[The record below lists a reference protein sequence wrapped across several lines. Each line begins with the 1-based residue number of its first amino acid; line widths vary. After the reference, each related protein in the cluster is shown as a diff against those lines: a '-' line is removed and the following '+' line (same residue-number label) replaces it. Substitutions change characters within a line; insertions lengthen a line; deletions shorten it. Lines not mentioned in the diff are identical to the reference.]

1 MDRVHGIVLSGGSAF
16 GLEAT
21 SGVMQYLEERG
32 IGFDVGIGVV
42 PIVCGASLFDLR
54 IGDSTIRPDK
64 AMGYQACCNSE
75 KNCIQEGNYG
85 VGTGASVGKYR
96 GMDRAMKSGLGIY
109 CIELKNLKVGAIVG
123 VNAIGNVID
132 NETNRFL
139 AGLLNEEKN
148 KIISTKE
155 EMWKNLDI
163 NYNTLK
169 NTNTTIGCIV
179 TNAKLTKAQAT
190 KIASMAH
197 NGYARAISPVHTSL
211 DGDTIFALGTGKI
224 ETNTDILGTLA
235 AYVMEK
241 AIHKAVTQAQSA
253 YGLKSYRDLND
264 TKVI

>member
-42 PIVCGASLFDLR
+42 PIVCGASLFDLTV
-54 IGDSTIRPDK
+54 GSSKVRPDK

-75 KNCIQEGNYG
+75 KNCIQEGNCG
-85 VGTGASVGKYR
+85 AGTGASVGKYR

-109 CIELKNLKVGAIVG
+109 CVELENLKVGAIVG

-132 NETNRFL
+132 SETNKFL
-139 AGLLNEEKN
+139 AGLLNEEKTE
-148 KIISTKE
+148 IISTRE
-155 EMWKNLDI
+155 EMWKDLDI
-163 NYNTLK
+163 NYSVLK
-169 NTNTTIGCIV
+169 NTNTTIGCII

-190 KIASMAH
+190 KIASMTH

-211 DGDTIFALGTGKI
+211 DGDTIFTLGTGEVEVNI
-224 ETNTDILGTLA
+224 DTLGTLS

-241 AIHKAVTQAQSA
+241 AIHRAVTQTQSA
-253 YGLKSYRDLND
+253 
-264 TKVI
+264 